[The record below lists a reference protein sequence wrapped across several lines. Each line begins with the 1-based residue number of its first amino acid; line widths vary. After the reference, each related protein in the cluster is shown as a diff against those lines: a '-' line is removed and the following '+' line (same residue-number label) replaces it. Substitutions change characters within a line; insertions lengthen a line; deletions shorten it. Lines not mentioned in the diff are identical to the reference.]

1 MKKLNTSS
9 LFIIFTAIFYCCS
22 GQDKGNKN
30 FIESVEERLLDV
42 EENRRKVGKIIDQRV
57 AEVKPNL
64 PYDFKNGIIFQDV
77 INEYD
82 INQVFVYSV
91 SDEGVDIVLNYISKN
106 QLIQDS
112 KAADA
117 YKLAVKHGI
126 NSVYSYYHNNE
137 LLKEIRIEPQDY

>member
-64 PYDFKNGIIFQDV
+64 P
-77 INEYD
+77 
-82 INQVFVYSV
+82 
-91 SDEGVDIVLNYISKN
+91 
-106 QLIQDS
+106 
-112 KAADA
+112 
-117 YKLAVKHGI
+117 
-126 NSVYSYYHNNE
+126 
-137 LLKEIRIEPQDY
+137 